1 MRKPIRPFG
10 SHAVH
15 VVVDMQRLFAEDTA
29 WGSPNTRSVVTPI
42 LRLLRFRPEP
52 VIFTRFLTPRRLE
65 DMPGSWQNYYRHW
78 PTVLLER
85 MDPAMLDLMPEFRPF
100 VPPAEISDKRTF
112 SSFADGDFAERLRQ
126 RRADTLILTGVETD
140 MCVLGTAFDAVDRG
154 YRVVIATDAVASSMP
169 AAHQAMLDHIYPR
182 LEFQLDLAT
191 VEEIMAAWSVDAND
205 PGSGAR

>member
-1 MRKPIRPFG
+1 MSKPIRPLG
-10 SHAVH
+10 NHAVH

-29 WGSPNTRSVVTPI
+29 WGSPNTRSVVAPI

-85 MDPAMLDLMPEFRPF
+85 MDPAMLDLMPEFLPF

-112 SSFADGDFAERLRQ
+112 SSFADGDFAERLRR

-154 YRVVIATDAVASSMP
+154 YRVVVAKDAVASSVP
-169 AAHQAMLDHIYPR
+169 AAHQAMLDHLYPR
-182 LEFQLDLAT
+182 FEFQLDLAT
-191 VEEIMAAWSVDAND
+191 VDEIMAAWSVAAND

>member
-1 MRKPIRPFG
+1 MSKPIRPLG
-10 SHAVH
+10 NHAVH

-29 WGSPNTRSVVTPI
+29 WGSPNTRSVVAPI

-85 MDPAMLDLMPEFRPF
+85 MDPAMLDLMPEFLPF

-112 SSFADGDFAERLRQ
+112 SSFADGDFAERLRR

-154 YRVVIATDAVASSMP
+154 YRVVVAKDAVASSVP
-169 AAHQAMLDHIYPR
+169 AAHRAMLDHLYPR
-182 LEFQLDLAT
+182 FEFQLDLAT
-191 VEEIMAAWSVDAND
+191 VDEIMAAWSVAAND